1 MNLSTLVFLGILSM
15 SSFAQAEA
23 DDITAK
29 PESNSQSSSLSCPS
43 YKVYYIDPSAQF
55 FTPPV
60 PIEDH
65 AEFVFCS
72 DHANLDEVRVKLKK
86 LKPVRGQA
94 DAETARIKIVPRG
107 KPDEAMI
114 FCSTGEITYRGKQ
127 YRLDRRAYEP
137 SLLALREEGDR
148 QRAMAIER
156 DSELEP
162 RNPASEKP
170 ESSAKPTK

>member
-1 MNLSTLVFLGILSM
+1 MKRSMLALTVSLVFATSLAKAQSDSKPDP
-15 SSFAQAEA
+15 SS
-23 DDITAK
+23 I
-29 PESNSQSSSLSCPS
+29 SCPS

-60 PIEDH
+60 PLEDH

-72 DHANLDEVRVKLKK
+72 DHANLDEVRLKLKK
-86 LKPVRGQA
+86 LKPVRSQA
-94 DAETARIKIVPRG
+94 DVETARIKIIPRG

-137 SLLALREEGDR
+137 SLLAIREEGDR
-148 QRAMAIER
+148 QRDLAIER
-156 DSELEP
+156 ESEQEP
-162 RNPASEKP
+162 RNPASDEP
-170 ESSAKPTK
+170 SSSAKPTK